1 MPFASKK
8 KSASS
13 WHLTSIAAHFW
24 DVVNLNSSIR
34 LTAALSQGRFPSV
47 LSLHGT
53 HPCRTAFDQLW
64 AREGQILL
72 QLFSFAIPCSKSVG
86 RNSRT
91 HQTNQQDHLFCDS
104 LLRSV
109 HDFLRCFDPFG
120 RSRVA
125 LGEVGLLVT
134 IHHSWSRKTTH
145 KLVFSPVQLSCKLFQ
160 ALQLF
165 PLPFSLTENRISQP
179 HVVPTI
185 QPSQKSTYKR
195 EVHNKKIYYVAPR
208 LHSTMPVDR
217 LMQKGPRRRHLAAEA
232 YTTTG
237 PPTRECF
244 RFLLGPPTY
253 KFKCFLSQNYLV

>member
-1 MPFASKK
+1 MPFNASVVFFFTSST
-8 KSASS
+8 SAKV
-13 WHLTSIAAHFW
+13 F
-24 DVVNLNSSIR
+24 
-34 LTAALSQGRFPSV
+34 
-47 LSLHGT
+47 
-53 HPCRTAFDQLW
+53 LW
-64 AREGQILL
+64 G
-72 QLFSFAIPCSKSVG
+72 LFSFGGIK
-86 RNSRT
+86 RSRPERDRVNYSAT
-91 HQTNQQDHLFCDS
+91 VFQEFS
-104 LLRSV
+104 
-109 HDFLRCFDPFG
+109 RCFHPFG
-120 RSRVA
+120 RSRIA
-125 LGEVGLLVT
+125 LSEVGLQVT